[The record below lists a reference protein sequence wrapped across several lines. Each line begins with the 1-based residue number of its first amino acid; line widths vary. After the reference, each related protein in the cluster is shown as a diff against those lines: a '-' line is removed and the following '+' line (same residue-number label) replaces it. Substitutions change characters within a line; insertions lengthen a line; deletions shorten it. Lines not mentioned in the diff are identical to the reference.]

1 MNRFKFESLKRI
13 RGLKMVVMGMGIGYA
28 CVLWVCSGT
37 ERFVLYCIETAVA
50 SQVKGLKRNREL
62 KNG

>member
-1 MNRFKFESLKRI
+1 
-13 RGLKMVVMGMGIGYA
+13 MVVMGMGIGYA
-28 CVLWVCSGT
+28 CVLFTVCSGT

-50 SQVKGLKRNREL
+50 SQVKGLKSNREL